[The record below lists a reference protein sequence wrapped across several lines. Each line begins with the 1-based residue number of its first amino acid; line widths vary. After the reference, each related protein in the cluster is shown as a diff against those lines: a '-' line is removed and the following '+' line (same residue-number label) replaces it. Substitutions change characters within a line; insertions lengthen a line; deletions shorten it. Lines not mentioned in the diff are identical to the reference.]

1 MRAVVSERR
10 FHVRGRVQGVGF
22 RWWTLAQA
30 QRLGIAGT
38 VRNCPDGSVEVL
50 ARGSDEQLERLR
62 QQLEHGPDQAVVEG
76 VDEAATSGVPGDG
89 FQIVH
94 R

>member
-1 MRAVVSERR
+1 
-10 FHVRGRVQGVGF
+10 VQGVGF

-38 VRNCPDGSVEVL
+38 VRNCVDGSVEVL
-50 ARGSDEQLERLR
+50 ARGTDEQLAELR
-62 QQLEHGPDQAVVEG
+62 QLLDRGPDQAVVEA
-76 VDEAATSGVPGDG
+76 VEEADVSSVPGDD

>member
-1 MRAVVSERR
+1 
-10 FHVRGRVQGVGF
+10 VQGVGF
-22 RWWTLAQA
+22 RWWTHAEA

-38 VRNCPDGSVEVL
+38 VRNCADGSVEVL
-50 ARGSDEQLERLR
+50 ARGTDEQLARLR
-62 QQLEHGPDQAVVEG
+62 TLLERGPDQAMVQT
-76 VDEAATSGVPGDG
+76 VDEAETSGVTGDD

>member
-1 MRAVVSERR
+1 VPERR
-10 FHVRGRVQGVGF
+10 FHVHGRVQGVGF

-38 VRNCPDGSVEVL
+38 VRNREDGSVEVL
-50 ARGSDEQLERLR
+50 ARGTGDQLAQLRQLLER
-62 QQLEHGPDQAVVEG
+62 GPDLAEVRS
-76 VDEAATSGVPGDG
+76 VDEAEANGVTGDD